1 MKKKTKL
8 LLGILATSILSTFV
22 MVGTGFYYFWSIR
35 EEMASLIL
43 RVNRA
48 LDEYATLLPVVRDTL
63 RDLGRLQ
70 IYVNATVQNMIQ
82 EGFNTLLQRG
92 PVEGPVRPPQAP

>member
-8 LLGILATSILSTFV
+8 LLGILATSILSTCV

-35 EEMASLIL
+35 EEMAALIL

-48 LDEYATLLPVVRDTL
+48 LDEYATLLPAVRDTL
-63 RDLGRLQ
+63 QDLGRLQ
-70 IYVNATVQNMIQ
+70 IYVNATIRNMAMR
-82 EGFNTLLQRG
+82 RG
-92 PVEGPVRPPQAP
+92 P